1 VAREDK
7 FFTANVG
14 VESEDADDIPFSSCL
29 GSRDDVRKKAVWEH
43 IKEQFS
49 GDITRA
55 CYLFI
60 PET

>member
-14 VESEDADDIPFSSCL
+14 VESEDADDIPFSSWL

-43 IKEQFS
+43 IKEQLAA
-49 GDITRA
+49 I
-55 CYLFI
+55 
-60 PET
+60 